1 MIAMIIVAIQ
11 QYFMINCPLTIL
23 EKRLLTLADKPIYS
37 GAFIPH
43 LLNSYHF
50 NIATEYYLPL
60 YVSLSF
66 LFILSFLLIP
76 PKFKKKK

>member
-1 MIAMIIVAIQ
+1 MIIVAIQ
-11 QYFMINCPLTIL
+11 QYFLINCPLTIL
-23 EKRLLTLADKPIYS
+23 EKKLLSLADKPIYT

-60 YVSLSF
+60 YILLSL
-66 LFILSFLLIP
+66 LFILSFIIIP
-76 PKFKKKK
+76 PRFKKKR